1 MFISVRCKHKV
12 AACEV
17 SKALVLNKSFLEILG
32 RNIDSEVTNN
42 SKLPI
47 LSVITP
53 VYNGSNF
60 IEETVFSVLKAINN
74 RRIEYIVVND
84 GSKDETL
91 TKLEV
96 FKDRIIIM
104 NQNNRGESA
113 AVNAGLKRASAELVL
128 VVSADDPLFTDEI
141 FDGVESFFRLHPEVV
156 ALYPDWRKID
166 EKGNIKSLQKL
177 SQISDLELIGL
188 NRCTPGPGT
197 IFRRSQA
204 LKIGGR
210 DEDLKYSG
218 DYDFWLRLSRHG
230 LLSHR
235 SRVLAQWREHS
246 NSTSVNSITRRMA
259 EERIYVIERFL
270 STHEIDKK
278 ITRMAYGSAYYFAA
292 ALSFHDSSIP
302 AKKYLYNAFRLRRNF
317 VENAKLKVI
326 IFILISP
333 ASHVIY
339 RLFRSLSLFR

>member
-1 MFISVRCKHKV
+1 MIK
-12 AACEV
+12 
-17 SKALVLNKSFLEILG
+17 
-32 RNIDSEVTNN
+32 DSR
-42 SKLPI
+42 LPI

-53 VYNGSNF
+53 VYNGSSF
-60 IEETVFSVLKAINN
+60 IEETVSSVLKAINN

-84 GSKDETL
+84 GSNDETL
-91 TKLEV
+91 KKLEV
-96 FKDRIIIM
+96 YKDRIILI
-104 NQNNRGESA
+104 NQNNQGESA
-113 AVNAGLKRASAELVL
+113 AVNAGLNRAGAELVL

-141 FDGVESFFRLHPEVV
+141 FDGVESFFQMHPEVV

-166 EKGNIKSLQKL
+166 EKGNLKSLQKL

-197 IFRRSQA
+197 IFRRFQA

-210 DEDLKYSG
+210 DEELKYSG

-235 SRVLAQWREHS
+235 SSVLAQWREHS

-259 EERIYVIERFL
+259 EERIFVIERFL
-270 STHEIDKK
+270 STYEIDKK
-278 ITRMAYGSAYYFAA
+278 ISRMAYGSAYYFAA
-292 ALSFHDSSIP
+292 ALSFYDSSIP
-302 AKKYLYNAFRLRRNF
+302 AKKYLYKAFVLRRYF

-326 IFILISP
+326 LFILTSP
-333 ASHVIY
+333 ASPIIY
-339 RLFRSLSLFR
+339 RFIRSLNFFR